1 MRSKISPIDV
11 TEEEVLTPQ
20 RGKLVEKFSLFE
32 DFATQAFNRKNSGM
46 YGINTKW
53 DNG

>member
-1 MRSKISPIDV
+1 MRSRISPIDV

-32 DFATQAFNRKNSGM
+32 DFATQALTEKTAGCM
-46 YGINTKW
+46 E
-53 DNG
+53 